1 LPAVLQVGLRPNL
14 MRKEMMMDEL
24 NDETWRMSSEEKKV
38 LALKRRLKW
47 RTAMLVVLAVVAL
60 GLIGMAV
67 YSDFLSGVIGEKTRT
82 STAFLGVEID
92 DLKEGMAEAMG
103 LRYGGGVSVTKV
115 VPSSPADRAGIESG
129 DIILQYDRS
138 MVENRSK
145 LQSMIAE
152 ADPGDRVRIVLDRG
166 GQARTFYVE
175 LGQRPS
181 SLMQAAFSPTG
192 QTGLEVE
199 WGCTL
204 SPLTPDLVQKLSLPS
219 SVKGVVVVAIAPSG
233 LAKNAG
239 LQPGDV
245 IVSVNRESTQDL
257 AYFYKAIE
265 DQQSVV
271 LEIYR
276 SGQVVYQ
283 QLQVSSA
290 LPPVATIA
298 GSLTESS
305 TLPQRVAVAAS
316 GNDLNAQVALR
327 FGTAPYFIIA
337 DLESN
342 QFQAIQNN
350 TLADSRGYGI
360 AAAQLVAAQG
370 AKAAVAGG
378 AYGPQAYDALKSLN
392 ITPFLTKPGKISDV
406 LIQYRS
412 GLLAQVTEATLPGY
426 GYVRS
431 IIPTGGAPFSD
442 EEDEEEEEQ
451 SGYKGVPYTIP
462 PQGKYDPALD
472 PVNNLQKTAG
482 SSQRTDYCYCPS
494 CGTLIPHP
502 AGVSCSVLTCPQ
514 CGNRLMNWDSGA
526 LAPSPSVPSPNYPQA
541 SIPSQSQLR
550 VGSTGAIASP
560 GSLPSTAGT
569 LYLNQ
574 QAQYCYCPVC
584 NTAYEHQ
591 AGVPCYSLL
600 CPKDGSRLISL
611 SPGSQSP
618 QMSPSAGTVVGGQPD
633 TIPPMGQT
641 SAGIT
646 VAGPPNVAQGGQ
658 TSAGVIV
665 SGMPQTIPPMG
676 QTSAGI
682 TVAGATSIPSQ
693 SQLRVGSTGA
703 IASPGSLPSTAG
715 TLYLKQQ
722 AQYCYCPVCNTAY
735 EHQAG
740 VPCYSLLCPK
750 DGSRLISLSPGSQSP
765 QMSPSAG
772 TVVGGQPD
780 TIPPMG
786 QTSAGITVAGPPN
799 VAQGGQTSAGITVAG
814 PPNMAQGGQT
824 SAGVI
829 VSGMPQTIPPMG
841 QTSAGIT
848 VAGATSI
855 PSQSQLRVGSTG
867 AIASPG
873 SLPSTAGTL
882 YLNQQAQYCYCPVCN
897 TAYEHQAGV
906 PCYSLLCPK
915 DGSRLISLSPGSQS
929 PQMSPSAGTVV
940 GGQPDTIPPMGQTSA
955 GITVAGPPNVA
966 QGGQTSAGITVAGPP
981 NMAQGGQT
989 SAGVIVSGMP
999 QTIPPMGQ
1007 TSAGTVVDGIPPM
1020 GQTTVA
1026 SDLST
1031 GVLQGSIDGTCVCPK
1046 CGTTIPHERGT
1057 ACYMIPCPRC
1067 GTLMVREGAVINRLV
1082 PAAQNTILMAQ
1093 TSAGITVGGQ
1103 PDTIPPMGQT
1113 SAGITVAGP
1122 PNVAQGG
1129 QTSALITNP
1138 ISSTVTISG
1147 ESSGSIC
1154 IASTDS
1160 NMDAQVAPLFDR
1172 APYFLMVELGN
1183 FRVVRNPNES
1193 DQTGVGIQSAQ
1204 LIVSEGA
1211 KAVITNDIG
1220 VRGLEELS
1228 RLRVRVYTGVNGT
1241 ARQALEWYQN
1251 GRLSP
1256 ASLSTS
1262 NNTSSTE
1269 EEEHGPSSGKAKA
1282 KGESS
1287 ERSL

>member
-1 LPAVLQVGLRPNL
+1 
-14 MRKEMMMDEL
+14 MMMDDL
-24 NDETWRMSSEEKKV
+24 NDETRRISADEKRV

-47 RTAMLVVLAVVAL
+47 RTAVLVVLAVVAL

-67 YSDFLSGVIGEKTRT
+67 YPNFLSGVIGEKTRT
-82 STAFLGVEID
+82 STAYLGVEID

-115 VPSSPADRAGIESG
+115 VPSSPADRAGIKSG

-138 MVENRSK
+138 MVENRSR

-152 ADPGDRVRIVLDRG
+152 ADPGDRARIVLDRG

-283 QLQVSSA
+283 QLQVRSA

-342 QFQAIQNN
+342 RFQAIQNN
-350 TLADSRGYGI
+350 TLTDSRGYGI

-412 GLLAQVTEATLPGY
+412 GLLAQVTEPTLPGY
-426 GYVRS
+426 GYARS
-431 IIPTGGAPFSD
+431 IIPTGGSPFSD
-442 EEDEEEEEQ
+442 EEDEEEEQ

-472 PVNNLQKTAG
+472 PANTLQKTAG

-494 CGTLIPHP
+494 CRILIPHP
-502 AGVSCSVLTCPQ
+502 AGVSCSILTCPQ
-514 CGNRLMNWDSGA
+514 CGSRLMNWDSGA
-526 LAPSPSVPSPNYPQA
+526 LAPSPNVPSPDYPQA
-541 SIPSQSQLR
+541 PIPSQSQLR
-550 VGSTGAIASP
+550 VGSTGAISSP
-560 GSLPSTAGT
+560 GSLPSTTGT

-574 QAQYCYCPVC
+574 QTQYCYCPVC
-584 NTAYEHQ
+584 NTAYEHP
-591 AGVPCYSLL
+591 AGVPCYSLV
-600 CPKDGSRLISL
+600 CPKDGSRLLSI

-618 QMSPSAGTVVGGQPD
+618 QMSS
-633 TIPPMGQT
+633 
-641 SAGIT
+641 SAGI
-646 VAGPPNVAQGGQ
+646 
-658 TSAGVIV
+658 
-665 SGMPQTIPPMG
+665 
-676 QTSAGI
+676 
-682 TVAGATSIPSQ
+682 
-693 SQLRVGSTGA
+693 
-703 IASPGSLPSTAG
+703 
-715 TLYLKQQ
+715 
-722 AQYCYCPVCNTAY
+722 
-735 EHQAG
+735 
-740 VPCYSLLCPK
+740 
-750 DGSRLISLSPGSQSP
+750 
-765 QMSPSAG
+765 
-772 TVVGGQPD
+772 
-780 TIPPMG
+780 
-786 QTSAGITVAGPPN
+786 
-799 VAQGGQTSAGITVAG
+799 
-814 PPNMAQGGQT
+814 
-824 SAGVI
+824 
-829 VSGMPQTIPPMG
+829 
-841 QTSAGIT
+841 
-848 VAGATSI
+848 
-855 PSQSQLRVGSTG
+855 
-867 AIASPG
+867 
-873 SLPSTAGTL
+873 
-882 YLNQQAQYCYCPVCN
+882 
-897 TAYEHQAGV
+897 
-906 PCYSLLCPK
+906 
-915 DGSRLISLSPGSQS
+915 
-929 PQMSPSAGTVV
+929 
-940 GGQPDTIPPMGQTSA
+940 
-955 GITVAGPPNVA
+955 
-966 QGGQTSAGITVAGPP
+966 
-981 NMAQGGQT
+981 
-989 SAGVIVSGMP
+989 IVSGMP

-1007 TSAGTVVDGIPPM
+1007 TSAGTVI
-1020 GQTTVA
+1020 
-1026 SDLST
+1026 
-1031 GVLQGSIDGTCVCPK
+1031 
-1046 CGTTIPHERGT
+1046 
-1057 ACYMIPCPRC
+1057 
-1067 GTLMVREGAVINRLV
+1067 
-1082 PAAQNTILMAQ
+1082 
-1093 TSAGITVGGQ
+1093 GGQ
-1103 PDTIPPMGQT
+1103 PVTIPPMGQT

-1122 PNVAQGG
+1122 TTMAPGVQEQTLPRMGQSSTKSTTSPLTGSQTPLQGTPQRPSYAGAAKGQRDLNPSSSPTGQTSAGLTVAGPPNMAQGG
-1129 QTSALITNP
+1129 QQQMIAPMSQTPAGIIVSGMPQTIPPMDQTSALITNP
-1138 ISSTVTISG
+1138 VSSMAMVSG
-1147 ESSGSIC
+1147 ESSGTIC

-1172 APYFLMVELGN
+1172 APFFLMVGLGS
-1183 FRVVRNPNES
+1183 FRVVPNPNER
-1193 DQTGVGIQSAQ
+1193 DQTGAGIQSAQ

-1228 RLRVRVYTGVNGT
+1228 RLRVMVYTGVNGT

-1256 ASLSTS
+1256 ASLNTS
-1262 NNTSSTE
+1262 NTE
-1269 EEEHGPSSGKAKA
+1269 EEEHGPSSSKAKA

-1287 ERSL
+1287 RSL